1 MTRFV
6 WLSLTIISGLA
17 SLSNVGAA
25 PIRSKRAVTQTADN
39 FKELDYAQFQISD
52 GVAGNAAAEANA
64 VFVDPFANTDLST
77 VSSDVLDAMEAMR
90 EAAESAETDLFN
102 PAIDA
107 ASGDEAD
114 ALQVGKIKNKVL
126 KLTGEVQVLN
136 IKIAQAQASG
146 DDTSDLEDKLSEE
159 QTKLD
164 TNIATDTDNA
174 GATSKGVVDSSD
186 STDTTVSSASADSV
200 SASVTDSASA
210 SSAASAADTTSTD
223 AADDGNSSSSQAVT
237 QTADNFQELDY
248 AQFQISDGVAG
259 DAEAEANAV
268 FVDPF
273 ANVDLSTVSD
283 DTRDAI
289 EAMREAAESAE
300 TDLFNPAIDAASG
313 SEADA
318 LQVGK
323 IKNKVLKLTG
333 EVQVINI
340 KIAQAQ
346 AAGEDTSDLESK
358 LQEEQTKLNTN
369 IATDKASAGQASKG
383 VA

>member
-39 FKELDYAQFQISD
+39 FQELDYAQFQISD

-126 KLTGEVQVLN
+126 KLTGEVQ
-136 IKIAQAQASG
+136 IAQAQASG

-164 TNIATDTDNA
+164 TNIATDTDSA

-186 STDTTVSSASADSV
+186 STDSTASSASADSV
-200 SASVTDSASA
+200 SASVTDSVSA
-210 SSAASAADTTSTD
+210 SSTASAANTAATDT
-223 AADDGNSSSSQAVT
+223 ADDGNSSSSQAVT

-313 SEADA
+313 DEADA

-358 LQEEQTKLNTN
+358 LQDEQTKLNTN
-369 IATDKASAGQASKG
+369 IATDEASAGQASKG

>member
-146 DDTSDLEDKLSEE
+146 DDTSDLEDKLAEE

-164 TNIATDTDNA
+164 TNVATDTDSA

-186 STDTTVSSASADSV
+186 STDSTASSASADSV
-200 SASVTDSASA
+200 SASVTDSVSA
-210 SSAASAADTTSTD
+210 SSTASAANTAATDT
-223 AADDGNSSSSQAVT
+223 ADDGNSSSSQAVT
-237 QTADNFQELDY
+237 QTADDFQELDY

-313 SEADA
+313 DEADA

-369 IATDKASAGQASKG
+369 IATDEASAGQASEG